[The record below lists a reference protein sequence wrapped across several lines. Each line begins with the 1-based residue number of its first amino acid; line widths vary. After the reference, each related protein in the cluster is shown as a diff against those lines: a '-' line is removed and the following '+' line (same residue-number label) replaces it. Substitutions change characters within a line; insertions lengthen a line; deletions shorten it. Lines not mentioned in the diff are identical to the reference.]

1 MHLHHT
7 YDLSYRPSRYA
18 DALAIGESVTIAR
31 IAMYEEPNTVTLA
44 ATMTP
49 HGWRY
54 AFTNPFGWRLAPGR
68 EFSRDTLSLGELIAS
83 LESSRVADGE
93 DAWLMSPICGGLN
106 LLPGEPPLAVQREHL
121 RRATQFPVP
130 ASPLY
135 PRLREWYADQHDAW
149 LDRHLIECMELREQA

>member
-7 YDLSYRPSRYA
+7 YDLSFRPSRYG
-18 DALAIGESVTIAR
+18 DGLALGERVTIAR
-31 IAMYEEPNTVTLA
+31 IAMYEEPNSVALEATLTA
-44 ATMTP
+44 K
-49 HGWRY
+49 GWRY

-68 EFSRDTLSLGELIAS
+68 ERSRDPLSLGELIAS
-83 LESSRVADGE
+83 LESARVADGE
-93 DAWLMSPICGGLN
+93 DAWLMSPICGGFN
-106 LLPGEPPLAVQREHL
+106 LLPGDPPLAVQREHL